1 MKMISK
7 EIKQKAS
14 DLATDKGIDFKVDEY
29 EFCLPKLVFGSLVQI
44 SKLSDSLTEVSE
56 KTTLTHVIKSM
67 ANDAPIKARII
78 ATAVINSKPKPERE
92 KLSFLNFKKKPFD
105 PKYLD
110 IDELT
115 EFFINNIDSEQS
127 KTLVDLIK
135 VQMGINDFFQSTV
148 SLKGINLLDQTGSKT
163 VIDQPTPSGEE

>member
-1 MKMISK
+1 MISK
-7 EIKQKAS
+7 EIKQKAAG
-14 DLATDKGIDFKVDEY
+14 LATDKGIDFKVDEY
-29 EFCLPKLVFGSLVQI
+29 EFCLPKLVLGTLIQI
-44 SKLSDSLTEVSE
+44 SELSDGLTDVNE

-78 ATAVINSKPKPERE
+78 ATAIINSKPVPERPKK
-92 KLSFLNFKKKPFD
+92 KLLDFKKEPFN

-110 IDELT
+110 IEELT
-115 EFFINNIDSEQS
+115 KFFTNNIDSEQS